1 MHLKSAIITL
11 ITILSI
17 SSWAISADFSPGNVE
32 FNHISFKDGLP
43 NSRVDCMIEDHE
55 GYLWFGTKRGLC
67 RYNGYEFKT
76 YKSQINDTTS
86 LRYHQISCL
95 LESSD
100 GTLWVGTW
108 NGGVHKY
115 NRKEDSFIRVDLQTK
130 STLSRNQ
137 YLNTN
142 IIFENSNG
150 DILVGVLE
158 GLFII
163 PKDSKKKIA
172 EIMMPDG
179 REPITGVSSI
189 FENKSG
195 LLYIASSD
203 FKSNFTYDPE
213 LNKTSRVSFNSASGI
228 LPERISQIY
237 PIDDKNLWII
247 ATNGLFNFNRE
258 TKEINFVKHGNSPKF
273 GTKLNFILR
282 NKDGNLWIGGDGL
295 FFYDNKNKKFE
306 KFINIPDDPKSIS
319 GNIITCGYR
328 DTQDNLWFGTFS
340 RGINVIY
347 KKTKHFAEY
356 PELTERLESISKN
369 INSIYK
375 NKEGLLFI
383 GTWDKGLLI
392 ADNKNQIVNSD
403 AAFSGLNHL
412 KDKIVRT
419 ITGDSKGNVWI
430 GSEDC
435 ILTRFNTRSKQ
446 TKIYQIED
454 PVMDIPQITKILIDS
469 QNRFWVGT
477 SFSLFLF
484 DPTTESFTSHINTIN
499 VLDMEE
505 DDNGNIWCAGYDI
518 GLCRINKDNSVS
530 YFKTNGENQNL
541 PDDKNVTVFKDSRSR
556 MWVGTEFNGLFLHN
570 PDSNKFEHFTVKDGL
585 PSNDICSIQ
594 EDYKGRLWIGTNN
607 GLSRFNYS
615 LKDFTNYFR
624 SDGMNADEFHYNS
637 NFTDKSGVLYF
648 GCTNGL
654 VIFEPD
660 NIRGNYLT
668 YPVKLEGIAVNNGT
682 VTEDIK
688 GIPIGEA
695 LRMNR
700 PFKLK
705 YNQNTINF
713 KYTTLNY
720 SFAKKSNFAYQL
732 VGLDD
737 DFNYVKDQRQITY
750 TNLNP
755 GKYIFRVIAS
765 NNDNIWDRKG
775 TEVMFTI
782 KNPPWLTWWAYTI
795 YGILLLL
802 ILYAYRYRVRYEEK
816 MKTAVKLE
824 RIEKNQQKELTQM
837 KLRFFTNI
845 SHEFKTPLTLII
857 GPLEQIIADL
867 HGNSGLKTKL
877 ANISANSKRLL
888 ELINQ
893 LIDFRKIEQDVLPLK
908 KTRNNLIE
916 TTQKIMTSFNPI
928 AIRNEIVFTLNSDFE
943 SIAFNYDSDKI
954 EKILN
959 NILSNAFK
967 YTSQGGNIS
976 IRIWHS
982 EETNVCITISDTGS
996 GIEQA
1001 KVAKLFERFNSNI
1014 KPSDNNFEM
1023 QSSGIGLA
1031 YSKKLVELHS
1041 GSLKMESRPGKGT
1054 NVTIELPYDRELI
1067 PTDGKAE
1074 LNKQRAITELS
1085 EDTLSEVLPTETE
1098 TDTVTDLT
1106 DAPRVLVVED
1116 DDELRKYIV
1125 SILMDRYQ
1133 IDEAEDGQIGYDLAL
1148 KNDYDLIVSDV
1159 MMPNMS
1165 GTQLCEKLKSNIKT
1179 SHVFVIILTAKS
1191 DISSKIEGYETGA
1204 DSYITKPFLPK
1215 HLIQVIKNLL
1225 NTQSSI
1231 KAFFTSTEE
1240 KGQVPQGIHP
1250 RDKQFIEDAIT
1261 IIEKNIDED
1270 KFSVEVLGKELA
1282 LSRTHLF
1289 RKFKSLTGTAPNDF
1303 IRQIKLKKAAQVIK
1317 EGNHSIS
1324 EIAYMVGFKT
1334 PANFSTSFK
1343 AFYGKSPKEYQ
1354 ADSAF

>member
-1 MHLKSAIITL
+1 
-11 ITILSI
+11 
-17 SSWAISADFSPGNVE
+17 
-32 FNHISFKDGLP
+32 
-43 NSRVDCMIEDHE
+43 
-55 GYLWFGTKRGLC
+55 
-67 RYNGYEFKT
+67 
-76 YKSQINDTTS
+76 
-86 LRYHQISCL
+86 
-95 LESSD
+95 
-100 GTLWVGTW
+100 LWVGTW

-115 NRKEDSFIRVDLQTK
+115 NRKEDNFISVDLQPK
-130 STLSRNQ
+130 SALNRNHF
-137 YLNTN
+137 LNTN

-150 DILVGVLE
+150 DIFVGVME

-163 PKDSKKKIA
+163 PKDSNKNIE
-172 EIMMPDG
+172 EIMMSDE
-179 REPITGVSSI
+179 RNHLTGVSYI
-189 FENKSG
+189 TEDKSG

-203 FKSNFTYDPE
+203 FQSLFIYNPGLKETSEFNFRAI
-213 LNKTSRVSFNSASGI
+213 KGM

-237 PIDDKNLWII
+237 PIDNKNLWI
-247 ATNGLFNFNRE
+247 AAANGLFNFNIE
-258 TKEINFVKHGNSPKF
+258 TKDINFVKHGNAPKT
-273 GTKLNFILR
+273 GTKLNFILQ

-295 FFYDNKNKKFE
+295 FFYDKENKTFE
-306 KFINIPDDPKSIS
+306 QFINIPDDPKSLS
-319 GNIITCGYR
+319 GNIITSGFR

-347 KKTKHFAEY
+347 KKTKNFAKY
-356 PELTERLESISKN
+356 PVLTEKIEELSKN

-392 ADNKNQIVNSD
+392 TDNKNQIINSD

-435 ILTRFNTRSKQ
+435 ILTRFNIRSKQ
-446 TKIYQIED
+446 TKIFQIVN
-454 PVMDIPQITKILIDS
+454 PASDIPQITKIFIDS
-469 QNRFWVGT
+469 QNRFWIGT

-484 DPTTESFTSHINTIN
+484 DPTTESFTKHINSIN

-541 PDDKNVTVFKDSRSR
+541 PDSKNVTLLKDSRSR
-556 MWVGTEFNGLFLHN
+556 MWVGTEFNGLYLHN

-624 SDGMNADEFHYNS
+624 SDGLNADEFHYNS
-637 NFTDKSGVLYF
+637 DFTDKSGVLYF
-648 GCTNGL
+648 GCTNGI

-668 YPVKLEGIAVNNGT
+668 YPVKLEEITVNNGT

-695 LRMNR
+695 LRMKR
-700 PFKLK
+700 TFKLK
-705 YNQNTINF
+705 YDQNTINF

-720 SFAKKSNFAYQL
+720 SFAKNSNYAYQL

-737 DFNYVKDQRQITY
+737 DFNYVKDQRQVTY
-750 TNLNP
+750 TNLSP
-755 GKYIFRVIAS
+755 GKYIFKVIAS

-775 TEVMFTI
+775 TEVMFII
-782 KNPPWLTWWAYTI
+782 KNPPWLSWWAYTS
-795 YGILLLL
+795 YGIFILL
-802 ILYAYRYRVRYEEK
+802 ILYAFRYQIRHEEK

-824 RIEKNQQKELTQM
+824 RIEKNQQKELNQM

-943 SIAFNYDSDKI
+943 LITFNYDIDKI

-982 EETNVCITISDTGS
+982 EETNVCITITDTGS

-1001 KVAKLFERFNSNI
+1001 KVAKLFKRFSSDIKNSN
-1014 KPSDNNFEM
+1014 NNLDM

-1031 YSKKLVELHS
+1031 YSKKLVELHR
-1041 GSLKMESRPGKGT
+1041 GSLKMESAPGKGT

-1067 PTDGKAE
+1067 PTDSMAE
-1074 LNKQRAITELS
+1074 ISKQSAISELS
-1085 EDTLSEVLPTETE
+1085 EDALSESLSTETE
-1098 TDTVTDLT
+1098 SVTDLT

-1179 SHVFVIILTAKS
+1179 SHIFVILLTAKS

-1231 KAFFTSTEE
+1231 KAFYTSTEE
-1240 KGQVPQGIHP
+1240 KGQVPVGIHP
-1250 RDKQFIEDAIT
+1250 RDKQFIADAIN

-1270 KFSVEVLGKELA
+1270 KFSVEVLGKELG

-1354 ADSAF
+1354 ADS